1 MHLKKHK
8 YWNIVIKFY
17 NWMPSSTVPYI
28 FSLPDPLTHFFLFLV
43 LICQNCFES
52 IEWKEHSF
60 KYIKRYIDALTTPK
74 GCAATTS
81 TSPTFSLPSFPQQ
94 LFPFHP
100 LCSAWNRPSY
110 QFYVSQDRSTQQ
122 ENSKCTFS
130 RDVYSVDEL
139 LAIAIS
145 SEQFSIVDLHFD
157 PKTCKNKKKM
167 PFDW

>member
-17 NWMPSSTVPYI
+17 NWMTSSTVPYI

-110 QFYVSQDRSTQQ
+110 QF
-122 ENSKCTFS
+122 S
-130 RDVYSVDEL
+130 RQVYSTRKFKVYIFSGCL
-139 LAIAIS
+139 FCWLASCNCDIIRTIFNSWSALW
-145 SEQFSIVDLHFD
+145 SEDLQ
-157 PKTCKNKKKM
+157 K
-167 PFDW
+167 